1 MLPVLRRGINMP
13 NILDDFFGRDLL
25 SNVFD
30 DHTGISV
37 PAVNVIENDDEFRIE
52 VAAPGL
58 EKNDFKVDLEN
69 NVLSISSEKE
79 MKNEEEDKSGK
90 FMRREFSYSS
100 FKRSFTIPQS
110 VDAEKINAKHKDGVL
125 YISIPKKDEAKQKP
139 PKQISIS

>member
-37 PAVNVIENDDEFRIE
+37 PAVNVIENNDEFRIE

-58 EKNDFKVDLEN
+58 DKNDFKVDLEN